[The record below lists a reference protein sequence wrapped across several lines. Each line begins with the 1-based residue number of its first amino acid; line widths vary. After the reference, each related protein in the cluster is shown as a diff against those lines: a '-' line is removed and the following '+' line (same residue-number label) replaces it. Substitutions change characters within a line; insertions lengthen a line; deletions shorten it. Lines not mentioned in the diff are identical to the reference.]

1 MINITLPDGSKRRY
15 EKPQSGLEIAQS
27 ISKSL
32 SKEALVIKVNGTIQD
47 LHLIIDKDSEIQIIT
62 HNSLEGLEIIRHDAA
77 HVMAEA
83 CLL

>member
-47 LHLIIDKDSEIQIIT
+47 LHLIIDKDSEIQIKKSTSNCYKFIWKRRE
-62 HNSLEGLEIIRHDAA
+62 SAP
-77 HVMAEA
+77 
-83 CLL
+83 